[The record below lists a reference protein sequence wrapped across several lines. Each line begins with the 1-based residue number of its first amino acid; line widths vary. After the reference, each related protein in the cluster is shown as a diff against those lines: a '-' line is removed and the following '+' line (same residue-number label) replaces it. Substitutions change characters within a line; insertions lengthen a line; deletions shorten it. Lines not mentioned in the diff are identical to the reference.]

1 MGSELAAELSLCFAR
16 LSTTITE
23 DVPMSWNEP
32 GGGNRGR
39 DPWGGKDQGPPDL
52 DEALK
57 KLQEQLNGLFGGG
70 KGGSGGGV
78 SGAMLASALVV
89 LTAIWGLYGFSQID
103 EQERAVV
110 LRLGEFHD
118 IAQPGLVWYPPLVDQ
133 LTKVNISR
141 VRSES
146 FRETMLTQ
154 DENIVDVSMSVQYVI
169 DDPKSFVLEVRDPE
183 RSLQH
188 AAQSALRHVVG
199 ESTMDLVL
207 TEGRAEIALNVRDRL
222 QQYLLAYTTGI
233 NVQKVNID
241 DARPP
246 SQVQEAFDD
255 VIKAREDEER
265 VKNEAESYANGIVP
279 EARGRAQR
287 IKEEAEA
294 YRQQVIAKATGEAQ
308 RFDQLLTEYAK
319 APEVTRERLYIDALQ
334 SVLAN
339 TNKVMVDV
347 EGGNNVMYLPLDKLA
362 PSGGVSNPGS
372 AVMRGLSPQQL
383 REVTDAVTEQLRRD
397 LSTSSRRGGR

>member
-1 MGSELAAELSLCFAR
+1 
-16 LSTTITE
+16 
-23 DVPMSWNEP
+23 MSWNEP
-32 GGGNRGR
+32 NGGNGPR

-52 DEALK
+52 DEALR
-57 KLQEQLNGLFGGG
+57 KLQAQLNGLFGRRS
-70 KGGSGGGV
+70 GGSGGGTAKGMGGLV
-78 SGAMLASALVV
+78 GIVAIVAL
-89 LTAIWGLYGFSQID
+89 TIWGLLGLTQIG

-110 LRLGEFHD
+110 LRLGEYNKT
-118 IAQPGLVWYPPLVDQ
+118 AQPGLFWYPRGIDT
-133 LTKVNISR
+133 LTRVNITQ
-141 VRSES
+141 VRSAQ

-169 DDPKSFVLEVRDPE
+169 NDPKNFVLEVRDPE

-199 ESTMDLVL
+199 DGTMALVL
-207 TEGRAEIALNVRDRL
+207 TEGRAEIAVKVRERL
-222 QQYLLAYTTGI
+222 QLYLRNYTTGI

-241 DARPP
+241 DASPP
-246 SQVQEAFDD
+246 TQVQEAFDD

-287 IKEEAEA
+287 IEEEAEA
-294 YRQQVIAKATGEAQ
+294 YRQQVIAKATGEAK
-308 RFDQLLTEYAK
+308 RFDQLLDEYSK
-319 APEVTRERLYIDALQ
+319 APKVTRERLYLDALE
-334 SVLAN
+334 SVLSK

-347 EGGNNVMYLPLDKLA
+347 EGGNNVMYLPLDKMA
-362 PSGGVSNPGS
+362 PSAGSGVLPGAMS
-372 AVMRGLSPQQL
+372 RGLTSQQL

-397 LSTSSRRGGR
+397 LNGRNQRGGR

>member
-1 MGSELAAELSLCFAR
+1 
-16 LSTTITE
+16 
-23 DVPMSWNEP
+23 MSWNEP
-32 GGGNRGR
+32 GGGNRQR

-57 KLQEQLNGLFGGG
+57 KLQDQLNGLFGGR
-70 KGGSGGGV
+70 SGGG
-78 SGAMLASALVV
+78 SSKGAGSLIGIVAVIAATV
-89 LTAIWGLYGFSQID
+89 WGLMGLTQIG

-110 LRLGEFHD
+110 LRLGEYNRT
-118 IAQPGLVWYPPLVDQ
+118 AQPGLFWYPRGID
-133 LTKVNISR
+133 TISR
-141 VRSES
+141 VNITQVRSAQ

-154 DENIVDVSMSVQYVI
+154 DENIVDISMSVQYVI
-169 DDPKSFVLEVRDPE
+169 DDPKNFVLEVRDPE

-199 ESTMDLVL
+199 DSTMGLVL
-207 TEGRAEIALNVRDRL
+207 TEGRAAIAVQVRERL
-222 QQYLLAYTTGI
+222 QQYLVNYTTGI

-241 DARPP
+241 DASPP

-308 RFDQLLTEYAK
+308 RFDQLLSEYAK
-319 APEVTRERLYIDALQ
+319 APAVTRERLYIDALE
-334 SVLAN
+334 SVLSN

-362 PSGGVSNPGS
+362 PAAASGAMGGGAMN
-372 AVMRGLSPQQL
+372 RGLTSQQL

-397 LSTSSRRGGR
+397 LGSRTTRGGR

>member
-1 MGSELAAELSLCFAR
+1 MGSGLAAELSLCFAR
-16 LSTTITE
+16 LAIEITE
-23 DVPMSWNEP
+23 DVTMSWNEP

-70 KGGSGGGV
+70 KGGSGGGI
-78 SGAMLASALVV
+78 SGAMLGSALVV
-89 LTAIWGLYGFSQID
+89 VTAIWGLYGFSQID

-118 IAQPGLVWYPPLVDQ
+118 IAQPGLVWYPPLVDK

-154 DENIVDVSMSVQYVI
+154 DENIVDVSMSVQYII

-233 NVQKVNID
+233 SVQKVNID

-362 PSGGVSNPGS
+362 PSGGVNNPGS

>member
-1 MGSELAAELSLCFAR
+1 
-16 LSTTITE
+16 
-23 DVPMSWNEP
+23 MSWNEP
-32 GGGNRGR
+32 GGGNRPR

-52 DEALK
+52 DEALR
-57 KLQEQLNGLFGGG
+57 KLQSQLSGLFGGR
-70 KGGSGGGV
+70 SGGGGSSRGLGGLLGIAAV
-78 SGAMLASALVV
+78 AIV
-89 LTAIWGLYGFSQID
+89 TIWGLLGLTQIG

-110 LRLGEFHD
+110 LRLGEYSRT
-118 IAQPGLVWYPPLVDQ
+118 ASPGLFWYPRGID
-133 LTKVNISR
+133 TITRVNITQAR
-141 VRSES
+141 AAQ

-169 DDPKSFVLEVRDPE
+169 NDPINFVLEVRDPE

-199 ESTMDLVL
+199 DSTMGLVL
-207 TEGRAEIALNVRDRL
+207 TEGRAAIAIQVRDRL
-222 QQYLLAYTTGI
+222 QQYLVNYTTGI
-233 NVQKVNID
+233 TVQKVNID
-241 DARPP
+241 DASPP

-294 YRQQVIAKATGEAQ
+294 YRQQVIAKATGEAD

-319 APEVTRERLYIDALQ
+319 APEVTRERLYLDAME
-334 SVLAN
+334 SVLTN
-339 TNKVMVDV
+339 TSKVIVDM
-347 EGGNNVMYLPLDKLA
+347 EGGNNMMYLPLDKLA
-362 PSGGVSNPGS
+362 PASGNSALPGS
-372 AVMRGLSPQQL
+372 ALNRGISPQQL
-383 REVTDAVTEQLRRD
+383 RDVTDAVTEQLRRD
-397 LSTSSRRGGR
+397 LGSRNGRGGR